1 MVRLTGSV
9 LYVLIFKIFFKTMLY
24 GIIRLW
30 DQGIELED
38 LSVFECYMDLEHMQK
53 GLIIS

>member
-1 MVRLTGSV
+1 MVRLTGYV
-9 LYVLIFKIFFKTMLY
+9 LDVLIFKIFFKTMLY